1 VKTIRIGCGA
11 GFSGDR
17 IEPAVELAE
26 KGDLDFLIFECLA
39 ERTIALAQ
47 QAKARDPRVGH
58 DPWLRERMDAVLP
71 ACLARGVTIV
81 TNMGAANPPSAAAVV
96 VDAARRIGARGIR
109 IATVSGDDVLA
120 IVANGDFAIAET
132 GEPVSAL
139 GDRLV
144 SANAYLGAEPLV
156 SALAQR
162 AHVVITG
169 RVADPSLFVAPLA
182 HTFGWASDDWASL
195 GRGTLVGH
203 LLECAG
209 QVTGGYFA
217 EPGCKDVGGLD
228 RLGFPIAEVPERGP
242 IIITK
247 VRGSGGRVTPATCKE
262 QLLYE
267 IHDPAAYLTPD
278 VVADFSRV
286 RVVDAGDDR
295 VSLEGASGRPRPD
308 HLKVSLAYRDGYIGE
323 GQISY
328 AGSGAVARGE
338 LAARIVGDRLRAAG
352 FAAGDVQC
360 DLIGVNALYA
370 ARIGAAG
377 GVEGA
382 PDEVRVR
389 VAARATSIEAAARVG
404 HEVEALYTNG
414 PAGGGGAT
422 SATREVLS
430 MASTFVPRA
439 RVSCA
444 VQVEVA

>member
-1 VKTIRIGCGA
+1 
-11 GFSGDR
+11 
-17 IEPAVELAE
+17 
-26 KGDLDFLIFECLA
+26 
-39 ERTIALAQ
+39 
-47 QAKARDPRVGH
+47 
-58 DPWLRERMDAVLP
+58 
-71 ACLARGVTIV
+71 
-81 TNMGAANPPSAAAVV
+81 
-96 VDAARRIGARGIR
+96 
-109 IATVSGDDVLA
+109 
-120 IVANGDFAIAET
+120 
-132 GEPVSAL
+132 
-139 GDRLV
+139 
-144 SANAYLGAEPLV
+144 
-156 SALAQR
+156 
-162 AHVVITG
+162 
-169 RVADPSLFVAPLA
+169 
-182 HTFGWASDDWASL
+182 
-195 GRGTLVGH
+195 
-203 LLECAG
+203 
-209 QVTGGYFA
+209 
-217 EPGCKDVGGLD
+217 
-228 RLGFPIAEVPERGP
+228 
-242 IIITK
+242 
-247 VRGSGGRVTPATCKE
+247 
-262 QLLYE
+262 
-267 IHDPAAYLTPD
+267 
-278 VVADFSRV
+278 
-286 RVVDAGDDR
+286 
-295 VSLEGASGRPRPD
+295 
-308 HLKVSLAYRDGYIGE
+308 LKVSLAYRDGYIGE